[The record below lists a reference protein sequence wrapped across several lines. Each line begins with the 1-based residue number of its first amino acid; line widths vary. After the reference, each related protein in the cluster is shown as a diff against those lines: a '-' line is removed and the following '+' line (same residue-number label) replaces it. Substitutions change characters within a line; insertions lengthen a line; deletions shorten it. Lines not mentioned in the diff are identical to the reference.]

1 MHITEKLAASIRHN
15 KKLEHASWLW
25 KGVRPLYNKAVSL
38 AGRSGLERV
47 INGTDTVL
55 VMPKHRA
62 VTEEYEPDV
71 WRALMAEVK
80 SGDVVADVGTFIG
93 LYTIALAKR
102 VAPAGK
108 VIAFEPHPINFADLK
123 EHVRLN
129 SLAEIVEPIEA
140 AIGAN
145 NCRVSF
151 QLNSCESHIASKGD
165 GAAHDGMVE
174 AECVTL
180 DSVFAGK
187 RCDLI
192 KIDVEGY
199 EEQVLQ
205 GASALLDDKAR
216 SPRAIFIE
224 VHPHLWSPVGTTSES
239 LIALLSRHN
248 YRVEFLNGSSV
259 ERIVEYGEVVA
270 YKTS

>member
-1 MHITEKLAASIRHN
+1 MHIAEKLATSIRHN
-15 KKLEHASWLW
+15 RNLKHASWLW
-25 KGVRPLYNKAVSL
+25 KGVRPLYNRVIAIT
-38 AGRSGLERV
+38 GHRGLERV
-47 INGTDTVL
+47 INGTDSILVL
-55 VMPKHRA
+55 PKHRS
-62 VTEEYEPDV
+62 VKEEYESDV
-71 WRALMAEVK
+71 WHTLMAEVK

-140 AIGAN
+140 AVGAS
-145 NCRVSF
+145 NCQVSF

-165 GAAHDGMVE
+165 GVAPDDMVV

-216 SPRAIFIE
+216 CPRAIFIE

-248 YRVEFLNGSSV
+248 YRVEFMSGTPV

-270 YKTS
+270 YKND